1 MQKTAKKSAR
11 APLDGVD
18 FSKIYVTPESD
29 GFGHIETNKDLR
41 SLIAYCCGY
50 AGSLDVRNALV
61 LGLCTALRAANV
73 RFLSRENLVRDE
85 NGYYLA
91 FTKDEMKVKRNG
103 DMYLGLPR
111 ELGEWLDNMDVGTYF
126 FMGRSGEKALS
137 DAILSK
143 ALKDYTPESTKVM

>member
-1 MQKTAKKSAR
+1 M
-11 APLDGVD
+11 
-18 FSKIYVTPESD
+18 
-29 GFGHIETNKDLR
+29 
-41 SLIAYCCGY
+41 
-50 AGSLDVRNALV
+50 
-61 LGLCTALRAANV
+61 
-73 RFLSRENLVRDE
+73 RDE

-143 ALKDYTPESTKVM
+143 ALKDYTPETPKGRIVFHSFRGILSTFCHEVDEGDVSDYDVSRTLSHKIKGVERHYNKSKAIATTRRVLSWWFGYLKDRGLKL